1 MWLKILL
8 RLVLFF
14 SHFPPASYADRAF
27 EGLNGAPGGERSSL
41 NRVGLTDCGLRER
54 QGKIVCVRLVS
65 RTMRVPRCTYPMLVQ
80 LFKSWWIANGRLPDL
95 TQGHA
100 PGQLPVGQ
108 RGEPPRLFLGW
119 APGLELQKQPLCLH
133 TDQVLLLLRSL
144 PKLALA
150 LVSQGLSH

>member
-1 MWLKILL
+1 M
-8 RLVLFF
+8 
-14 SHFPPASYADRAF
+14 
-27 EGLNGAPGGERSSL
+27 
-41 NRVGLTDCGLRER
+41 GLTDCGLGER
-54 QGKIVCVRLVS
+54 RGKIVCVPLVS
-65 RTMRVPRCTYPMLVQ
+65 RTVRVPRCMYPMLVQ

-95 TQGHA
+95 TQGQAPSQA

-108 RGEPPRLFLGW
+108 RGEPPRLLLGW

-144 PKLALA
+144 PKLVLA